1 MCSKLILLVED
12 EAIIAMDTAAR
23 LEKYGYSVEYVHS
36 GKSAIERIE
45 QGNSERRPY
54 DVVLMDIDLGEG
66 IDGRETAELI
76 LAKHDIP
83 IVFLTSH
90 GEKEMVQ
97 RVRNITRYGYV
108 LKSAGDFV
116 LTSSIEMALELYST
130 LMKSRRHEV
139 EMEAVFDNAPIPMV
153 LVDKERRIRRANR
166 KFTDYGR
173 EELLSAGTMRFGSV
187 VRCVNAL
194 ENPRGCGFGTL
205 CEDCIIRRS
214 AELVLKRRETVSEI
228 RGAIPIQQE
237 DHISSFEFSLSANP
251 IETDEEHLVL
261 LSFIDISKQI
271 KNEDAYKKLKI
282 VADYTND
289 WEYLVD
295 SRGILRYIS
304 PSVLRITGYT
314 KKEFIEEPDLSQR
327 IVHPEDAEMVLQHN
341 RTYHTNVA
349 SRHADTGLTFRIITK
364 EGETRWIHHVCRSAY
379 DEKNRYVGRRGSNRD
394 VTEKIIDEQ
403 KIHRL
408 LEEKELL
415 LREVHHR
422 IKNNMTTI
430 ASLLSLRSQDLM
442 DDKAREILEEA
453 YNRVATM
460 MLIYDSLYRGGDF
473 HTIDVKE
480 YLSTLVE
487 RLRET
492 FGEKECIQIDCK
504 LDDISLD
511 AKIAFPI
518 GIVVNELVTNAYKHA
533 FPDTRKGTITVEL
546 NRGEDSIDVWVQD
559 DGIGIP
565 DEFIDRPKE
574 DDENEKGFGNT
585 LLHVIAEQLGA
596 ELAEESGERGS
607 KIGIRGINADLSVH
621 Q

>member
-1 MCSKLILLVED
+1 MCAKLILLVED
-12 EAIIAMDTAAR
+12 EVIIAMDTAAR
-23 LEKYGYSVEYVHS
+23 LEQYNYSVHYVHS
-36 GKSAIERIE
+36 GSGAIERIE
-45 QGNSERRPY
+45 RGKREGHPY
-54 DVVLMDIDLGEG
+54 DLVLMDIDLGDG
-66 IDGRETAELI
+66 IDGTQTAKAI
-76 LAKHDIP
+76 LEKHDIP

-90 GEKEMVQ
+90 AERAMVE

-116 LTSSIEMALELYST
+116 LASSIDMAFELFSTYKKRKNHELEL
-130 LMKSRRHEV
+130 KSL
-139 EMEAVFDNAPIPMV
+139 FDNAPIPMV
-153 LVDKERRIRRANR
+153 LVDGERRIRRFNR
-166 KFTDYGR
+166 NFAEYGG
-173 EELLSAGTMRFGSV
+173 EGHLVCADAGFGSV

-194 ENPRGCGFGTL
+194 ENPKGCGFAVH
-205 CEDCIIRRS
+205 CKDCVIRKSVEQVFKTRQ
-214 AELVLKRRETVSEI
+214 AEYKI
-228 RGAIPIQQE
+228 RGAIPVREE
-237 DHISSFEFSLSANP
+237 DSISSFEFSLSSNP
-251 IETDEEHLVL
+251 IDSNEGMLVL
-261 LSFIDISKQI
+261 LSFIDISEQI
-271 KNEDAYKKLKI
+271 QNEDAYKKLKI

-304 PSVLRITGYT
+304 PSVHRITGYS

-327 IVHPEDAEMVLQHN
+327 IVHPEDAKKVTQHN

-379 DEKNRYVGRRGSNRD
+379 DEDNRYVGRRGSNRD

-430 ASLLSLRSQDLM
+430 ASLLSLRSQDVK

-460 MLIYDSLYRGGDF
+460 MLIYDSLYRGGDY

-480 YLSTLVE
+480 YLSTLIE

-492 FGEKECIQIDCK
+492 FGEEDRIQIECT

-511 AKIAFPI
+511 AKTAFPI
-518 GIVVNELVTNAYKHA
+518 GIVVNELITNAYKHA
-533 FPDTRKGTITVEL
+533 FPENREGTITVEL
-546 NRGEDSIDVWVQD
+546 SKRKDSLDVWVQD

-565 DEFIDRPKE
+565 EKFIDRPKE
-574 DDENEKGFGNT
+574 EDENDKGFGNT
-585 LLHVIAEQLGA
+585 LLHVIAEQLGG
-596 ELAEESGERGS
+596 ELAGESGERGS
-607 KIGIRGINADLSVH
+607 KIGIRAIRTGISGR
-621 Q
+621 